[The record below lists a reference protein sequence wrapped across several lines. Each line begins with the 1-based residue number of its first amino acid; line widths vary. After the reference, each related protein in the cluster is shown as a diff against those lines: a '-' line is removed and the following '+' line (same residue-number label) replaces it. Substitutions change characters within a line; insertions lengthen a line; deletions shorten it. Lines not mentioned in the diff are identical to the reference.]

1 MSHSP
6 KKSVTSTTRTV
17 VTYTRF
23 SEHMMQQRENADIHM
38 DLKKCQLEN
47 EGLKN
52 VLIGLNTKLHVH
64 NDLKTDLEQ
73 NKNMLEMNES
83 ARA

>member
-1 MSHSP
+1 
-6 KKSVTSTTRTV
+6 
-17 VTYTRF
+17 
-23 SEHMMQQRENADIHM
+23 MMQQRENADIHM